1 MARLGIDHNP
11 HDTRHTFITKAK
23 EANMNEYILKMIVGH
38 EMADITEK
46 IYTHRTVEDL
56 KREMKKITK

>member
-1 MARLGIDHNP
+1 
-11 HDTRHTFITKAK
+11 
-23 EANMNEYILKMIVGH
+23 MNEYILKMIVGH
-38 EMADITEK
+38 EIEDITEK